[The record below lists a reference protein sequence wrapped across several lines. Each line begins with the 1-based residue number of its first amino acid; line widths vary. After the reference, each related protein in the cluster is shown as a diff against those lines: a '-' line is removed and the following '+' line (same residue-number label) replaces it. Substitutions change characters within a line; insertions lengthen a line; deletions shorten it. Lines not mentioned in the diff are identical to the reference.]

1 MYTTYITFD
10 FRQFGD
16 WVIYRLINIHVILC
30 NVFHEYIEF
39 QILWTLREGNYVL
52 HVLSICIFL
61 DFESLY

>member
-1 MYTTYITFD
+1 MMIKTTFQCKKPYNRQNSQMSCILLITFD

-39 QILWTLREGNYVL
+39 QIL
-52 HVLSICIFL
+52 
-61 DFESLY
+61 